1 MDLDDLGCLFLSFV
15 FCFIFFTLIE
25 FLISAYRK
33 HHYLNLLGVFI
44 GGRKSELNKGEHCV
58 YVCVSNFNF

>member
-33 HHYLNLLGVFI
+33 HHYFNLLGVFI
-44 GGRKSELNKGEHCV
+44 GVGSQN
-58 YVCVSNFNF
+58 